1 MLMGL
6 SVSEAGR
13 LPSDTLCEQK
23 GMRAHLSYWGLALA
37 LKGLLLEAGF
47 I

>member
-6 SVSEAGR
+6 SISEAGR